1 MGRPAVRF
9 RVLLPDLYAAP
20 MNQPTVTLSASE
32 CAVAQM
38 LASMRYMTARAAG
51 QVNLKQGS
59 QSPHITDLEGMA
71 AELAFAKHFNVCP
84 DMAIRPVSGGH
95 DAVLKGKTVD
105 VKVTKHPEGQL
116 LAHTKKRLTDSD
128 VYVLLVGE
136 MPTYRIA
143 GYAMADE
150 LINPANLTNLGYGPV
165 YGLPQDKLRRF
176 K

>member
-1 MGRPAVRF
+1 
-9 RVLLPDLYAAP
+9 

-84 DMAIRPVSGGH
+84 DMVIRPVSGGH